1 VKASQT
7 IPRSGAAD
15 LATSYQ
21 TLLSRGLAYCQK
33 LAGDIWTDYN
43 EHDPGVTILEHL
55 CYALTDLS
63 YRADYE
69 IPDILASPSGTPR
82 PENSLYTGD
91 RILTSSPITPNDYRN
106 LLYDRIKGLKNAWLV
121 PVTDHPLGVQGTYHV
136 LIELREEIE
145 DPEGPEAMEIKNQ
158 ALKLMRQRRNLGEDI
173 YTVEILK
180 PQPIRI
186 DATVIIEP
194 HSEPANVL
202 ARVLFEI
209 QNSMIPFPQIQRV
222 DELFQKMS
230 PEDIWSGPALDHG
243 ALDQR
248 SLRPIQT
255 TVRVQEIANIMLK
268 VRGVKR
274 VKDLMVGNVGGE
286 MTADSLPLEK
296 HHVPR
301 IDPPILQMQPGYTIQ
316 MELEGGFKVLPDARA
331 VWSKIRELEAEMRS
345 SIAYAARSLSALSYL
360 KVPTGIDRKIESY
373 FSIQHQ
379 FPAIYGLGRFG
390 MSNGLIETRKG
401 RLEADAQHRARIRQ
415 LRAYLLFFEQLLADN
430 LAQLAHVSELFSLN
444 EELDR
449 SYFYQPLAHDPPH
462 PDDPPNIVE
471 VLLQD
476 PGDPGT
482 NAARYQVCVVDPRGE
497 IVFTSRIQTG
507 LVESEETRRQI
518 AECGQSI
525 DYYQSS
531 TAASREVRLA
541 LYGRDNTVLAHG
553 QERFTSIAA
562 SREAAKHWVRF
573 FVQLQGDA
581 ELLESSIKI
590 FSQEHFGFQVV
601 DERSRIV
608 LLGRRASSPEER
620 DRRIEEML
628 DCGADEQCYRLLMR
642 GQGEFEVGLLNREG
656 MPIARGS
663 EAFATQ
669 RDAESGIIALLVL
682 IESMA
687 AERSSRD
694 RHLRILPEV
703 EEVPGRPLSAYNRGL
718 AKLARSMDRDDLLR
732 RNRFLDHLLARFAEQ
747 FDDEIL
753 VRLDLRPYGERDGFY
768 AELIRWKI
776 DFLRE
781 YVQQS
786 SNLPASVGGGRARGF
801 DYSDTTDSGAGSSFE
816 RRIGMLLGIKGHMAG
831 DGYRLNSKQPASKPG
846 YFYMEKDSNRPRA
859 EGEPDARDLHG
870 NFVFSSADSSVFR
883 VLLASCA
890 NPNSFQVEPA
900 GHEYKILFQS
910 PESKEPI
917 AIHHAPT
924 RAEADKRVAALV
936 RYFREMRSNSAEWYR
951 EECLYLV
958 EHILLRPQDG
968 AEECRVHLP
977 DGKARVQLSS
987 VSIPK
992 KEKEEHARLIL
1003 EHGQKKANYRARKH
1017 SSGKYYL
1024 VLYGGDREI
1033 AAGKQWFDMTQVENA
1048 KTELASLVRRL
1059 AAQPQARETIL
1070 KTTVTDD
1077 FYSHRISI
1085 FFPNWPM
1092 RFQNDEFKLYAE
1104 QIVCENAPA
1113 HLAVD
1118 CYWLA
1123 VAEMQEFEQD
1133 YGHWRKLKC
1142 AFAQAEGKPGHGV
1155 PSATELNQQAAKLKA
1170 FIERLQLRE
1179 RRGEHAHAGQPP
1191 AGGSGG
1197 QAGQS

>member
-1 VKASQT
+1 MKAPQT
-7 IPRSGAAD
+7 IPRSGTAD
-15 LATSYQ
+15 RATSYHA
-21 TLLSRGLAYCQK
+21 LLSRGLAYCQK
-33 LAGDIWTDYN
+33 LAGEIWTDYN
-43 EHDPGVTILEHL
+43 EHDPGVTILENL

-63 YRADYE
+63 FRAGYE
-69 IPDILASPSGTPR
+69 IPDLLASPSGTPR

-121 PVTDHPLGVQGTYHV
+121 PVADHPLGVRGTYDV

-145 DPEGPEAMEIKNQ
+145 DPNGQEAMEIKSQ
-158 ALKLMRQRRNLGEDI
+158 VLKLMRQTRNLGEDI
-173 YTVEILK
+173 ATVEILK

-186 DATVIIEP
+186 NATIVIAP
-194 HSEPANVL
+194 HAEPANVL

-209 QNSMIPFPQIQRV
+209 QNSLIPFPQVQRV
-222 DELFQKMS
+222 DELFQKMP
-230 PEDIWSGPALDHG
+230 PEDIWSGPVLNHG

-248 SLRPIQT
+248 SLRPMET
-255 TVRVQEIANIMLK
+255 TVRVQEIANIILK

-274 VKDLMVGNVGGE
+274 VKDLMVGNVGGA
-286 MTADSLPLEK
+286 MTADTLPLEK

-301 IDPPILQMQPGYTIQ
+301 IDPPILRMQPGYTIQ
-316 MELEGGFKVLPDARA
+316 MEQEGGFKCLPDARA
-331 VWSKIRELEAEMRS
+331 VWSKIRELETAMRS

-360 KVPTGIDRKIESY
+360 KVPTGTDRKIENY

-379 FPAIYGLGRFG
+379 FPAIYGLGKFG
-390 MSNGLIETRKG
+390 MSNGLIETTKPRP
-401 RLEADAQHRARIRQ
+401 EADVQHRARIRQ

-449 SYFYQPLAHDPPH
+449 SYFYQPLAHDPPR
-462 PDDPPNIVE
+462 PDDPPNIVD
-471 VLLQD
+471 VLFESPDD
-476 PGDPGT
+476 PGP

-507 LVESEETRRQI
+507 LAESEETRRQI

-531 TAASREVRLA
+531 TTASREVRLA

-562 SREAAKHWVRF
+562 SRKAAEHWVRF
-573 FVQLQGDA
+573 FVQLRSDA

-642 GQGEFEVGLLNREG
+642 GPDEFEVGLLNREG

-669 RDAESGIIALLVL
+669 LDAESGIIALLVL

-694 RHLRILPEV
+694 RHLRILPEM
-703 EEVPGRPLSAYNRGL
+703 EELPSRPLSAYNRGL
-718 AKLARSMDRDDLLR
+718 AKLARNMDRNSLLR

-747 FDDEIL
+747 FDDQIL
-753 VRLDLRPYGERDGFY
+753 ARLDLRPYGESDGFY

-776 DFLRE
+776 DFLRD
-781 YVQQS
+781 YVQQGNTLS
-786 SNLPASVGGGRARGF
+786 ASVGGGRARGF
-801 DYSDTTDSGAGSSFE
+801 DYSDATDSYASSAFE
-816 RRIGMLLGIKGHMAG
+816 RRISMLLGVKGHMIR
-831 DGYRLNSKQPASKPG
+831 DGYQLNPNQPAAKPG
-846 YFYMEKDSNRPRA
+846 YFYMEEDSHRPRA
-859 EGEPDARDLHG
+859 EGEPSPGDLRG
-870 NFVFSSADSSVFR
+870 NFVFSSTDSSVFR
-883 VLLASCA
+883 VLLSSSA
-890 NPNSFQVEPA
+890 NPSCYTVEPA

-910 PESKEPI
+910 PESQESI
-917 AIHHAPT
+917 TIHHAPT
-924 RAEADKRVAALV
+924 RAEADKRVAALI
-936 RYFREMRSNSAEWYR
+936 RYFREMRGNSAEWYR
-951 EECLYLV
+951 GECLYLV
-958 EHILLRPQDG
+958 EHLLLRAEDG
-968 AEECRVHLP
+968 SAECCVHLA
-977 DGKARVQLSS
+977 DDKTRIQLSS
-987 VSIPK
+987 VPVPKAK
-992 KEKEEHARLIL
+992 KEQHARLIL
-1003 EHGQKKANYRARKH
+1003 DHGQKKANYRSKKH
-1017 SSGKYYL
+1017 PSGKYYV
-1024 VLYGGDREI
+1024 VLYAADCEI
-1033 AAGKQWFDMTQVENA
+1033 AAGKQMFSDLA
-1048 KTELASLVRRL
+1048 KAEKARAELASLVRRL
-1059 AAQPQARETIL
+1059 ADQPRAQEAIL

-1077 FYSHRISI
+1077 FYSHRISV
-1085 FFPNWPM
+1085 FLPNWPM

-1104 QIVCENAPA
+1104 QTIYENAPA

-1118 CYWLA
+1118 CYWLS
-1123 VAEMQEFEQD
+1123 VPEMQQFEQD
-1133 YGHWRKLKC
+1133 YSHWRKLKC
-1142 AFAQAEGKPGHGV
+1142 AFALAEGKPGQNV
-1155 PSATELNQQAAKLKA
+1155 SSAAELNRQAAKLKA
-1170 FIERLQLRE
+1170 FIERLQARE
-1179 RRGEHAHAGQPP
+1179 RRAEPTSAGQPP
-1191 AGGSGG
+1191 AGDFGG
-1197 QAGQS
+1197 EAG